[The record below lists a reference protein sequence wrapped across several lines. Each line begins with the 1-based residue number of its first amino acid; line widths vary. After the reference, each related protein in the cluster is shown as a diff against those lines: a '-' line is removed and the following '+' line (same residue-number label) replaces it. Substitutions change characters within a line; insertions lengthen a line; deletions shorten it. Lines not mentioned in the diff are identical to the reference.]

1 MGSVDGWN
9 AICWRISARQR
20 YQGCT
25 AFAKGPSYTARCHPT
40 HGRDASNVVVSPSGK
55 WSQGHPVPNKNMK
68 HYNMKRSVK
77 IYDIYIYILYTLCIS
92 PVRFFFLNDS
102 NLVSFAAFRRE
113 TLWTAHAIDLQI
125 PGSVMVRNWVPLT
138 WLSNENLPLGIHSKW
153 HEKVCRKRFVDFLS
167 HLMIILYPQE
177 SSKN

>member
-1 MGSVDGWN
+1 MAEMPFNEGFQHVNVTKVVLPLQRAPLTQPG
-9 AICWRISARQR
+9 AIPPMAEMQAMWWCRLLANEVKDTQSRTKTWSTIIWREVWR
-20 YQGCT
+20 Y
-25 AFAKGPSYTARCHPT
+25 
-40 HGRDASNVVVSPSGK
+40 
-55 WSQGHPVPNKNMK
+55 M
-68 HYNMKRSVK
+68 
-77 IYDIYIYILYTLCIS
+77 IYWYIHILYIYTLCIS
-92 PVRFFFLNDS
+92 HIRFFFLNDS
-102 NLVSFAAFRRE
+102 NFVSFAAFRRE

-153 HEKVCRKRFVDFLS
+153 HEKVCRKRFFGFLS